1 MVDADRFEEMRQRL
15 QARVKPSRYAH
26 SMGVSQAA
34 EQLARIYGVNEND
47 AAVAG
52 LLHDWDK
59 ALSFKQL
66 RKLAKKHTKVPKA
79 VRKNIPGVL
88 HAYTAPY
95 SLKKEFPELTD
106 EVLQAIERHTCAA
119 PEMADLDMV
128 VFIADI
134 IEPGRTFGDVAPL
147 REAVGEVSLE
157 ELFYM
162 TYKATMIYLL
172 EDDKAI
178 HPDSLITWNAWVAKR
193 EASESGCF
201 GSACAEGAGDT
212 GEGQKAADFQAAT
225 ADPASDTASDAA
237 TDRAD
242 AASGAASDEAV
253 GATDRETAAPGADS
267 KPEAD
272 GSSADV
278 PEAASVR
285 NVRPNGARIITIE

>member
-193 EASESGCF
+193 EASEGGCF
-201 GSACAEGAGDT
+201 GSVSAGDT
-212 GEGQKAADFQAAT
+212 GEAPEAV
-225 ADPASDTASDAA
+225 
-237 TDRAD
+237 DRRALTAD
-242 AASGAASDEAV
+242 AAPSAAASDEAA
-253 GATDRETAAPGADS
+253 GATAHEAAAPEAVS
-267 KPEAD
+267 SPKAD
-272 GSSADV
+272 GSSANV
-278 PEAASVR
+278 PEAACVR

>member
-1 MVDADRFEEMRQRL
+1 MIDADRFEEMRQRL

-59 ALSFKQL
+59 ALSFKEL

-95 SLKKEFPELTD
+95 SLKREFPELTG

-119 PEMADLDMV
+119 PEMTDLDMII
-128 VFIADI
+128 FTADI

-147 REAVGEVSLE
+147 REAVGKVSLE

-178 HPDSLITWNAWVAKR
+178 HPDSLSTWNAWVAKR
-193 EASESGCF
+193 ESSEGGCF
-201 GSACAEGAGDT
+201 GSAPADESGEAAEEVAEEEAG
-212 GEGQKAADFQAAT
+212 EE
-225 ADPASDTASDAA
+225 P
-237 TDRAD
+237 
-242 AASGAASDEAV
+242 V
-253 GATDRETAAPGADS
+253 P
-267 KPEAD
+267 D
-272 GSSADV
+272 GSVELGDSSTGANEAGESAESA
-278 PEAASVR
+278 PAPKA
-285 NVRPNGARIITIE
+285 RPNGARIITIE

>member
-1 MVDADRFEEMRQRL
+1 MRRIRVAHGKEMIALVDADRFEEMRQRL

-34 EQLARIYGVNEND
+34 EQLARIYGVDEND

-59 ALSFKQL
+59 ALSFKEL

-79 VRKNIPGVL
+79 VRKGIPGVL

-95 SLKKEFPELTD
+95 SLKREFPELTD

-119 PEMADLDMV
+119 PEMTELDMV

-147 REAVGEVSLE
+147 REAVGNVSLE

-178 HPDSLITWNAWVAKR
+178 HPDSLDTWNAWVKRR
-193 EASESGCF
+193 EASFDGCF
-201 GSACAEGAGDT
+201 GSAPVDDGGEMGAEQGAPAQVDT
-212 GEGQKAADFQAAT
+212 DSCVPPELETSEGEVL
-225 ADPASDTASDAA
+225 PS
-237 TDRAD
+237 
-242 AASGAASDEAV
+242 
-253 GATDRETAAPGADS
+253 
-267 KPEAD
+267 
-272 GSSADV
+272 
-278 PEAASVR
+278 ASVESAVEEGPSSSES
-285 NVRPNGARIITIE
+285 NVLPNGARVITIE

>member
-15 QARVKPSRYAH
+15 QVRVKPSRYAH

-119 PEMADLDMV
+119 PEMDDLDMV

-193 EASESGCF
+193 EASEGGCF
-201 GSACAEGAGDT
+201 GSVSAGDA
-212 GEGQKAADFQAAT
+212 GEAPEAV
-225 ADPASDTASDAA
+225 
-237 TDRAD
+237 DRRALTAD
-242 AASGAASDEAV
+242 AAPSAAASDEAA
-253 GATDRETAAPGADS
+253 GATAHEAAAPEAVS
-267 KPEAD
+267 SPKAD
-272 GSSADV
+272 GSSADA
-278 PEAASVR
+278 PEAACVR
-285 NVRPNGARIITIE
+285 DVRPNGARIITIE

>member
-193 EASESGCF
+193 EASEGGCF
-201 GSACAEGAGDT
+201 GSACADDADDAG
-212 GEGQKAADFQAAT
+212 EEPKAADSQAAT
-225 ADPASDTASDAA
+225 ADPASAAASDAA
-237 TDRAD
+237 TDGAD
-242 AASGAASDEAV
+242 ATTGCEAAASG
-253 GATDRETAAPGADS
+253 TAP

-272 GSSADV
+272 DASADA
-278 PEAASVR
+278 PKAAPVR

>member
-66 RKLAKKHTKVPKA
+66 RKLAKKRTKVPKA

-147 REAVGEVSLE
+147 RDAVGEVSLE

-193 EASESGCF
+193 EASEGGCF
-201 GSACAEGAGDT
+201 GSVSAGDA
-212 GEGQKAADFQAAT
+212 GEAPEAV
-225 ADPASDTASDAA
+225 
-237 TDRAD
+237 DRRALTAD
-242 AASGAASDEAV
+242 AAPSAAASDEAA
-253 GATDRETAAPGADS
+253 GATAHEAAAPEAVS
-267 KPEAD
+267 SPKAD
-272 GSSADV
+272 GSSADA
-278 PEAASVR
+278 PEAACAR

>member
-1 MVDADRFEEMRQRL
+1 MIDADRFEEMRQRL

-26 SMGVSQAA
+26 SMGVSQTA
-34 EQLARIYGVNEND
+34 EQLARIYGVDEND

-59 ALSFKQL
+59 ALSFKEL

-79 VRKNIPGVL
+79 VRKGIPGVL

-106 EVLQAIERHTCAA
+106 AVLQAIERHTCAA
-119 PEMADLDMV
+119 PEMTDLDMII
-128 VFIADI
+128 FIADI

-147 REAVGEVSLE
+147 REAVGKVSLE

-178 HPDSLITWNAWVAKR
+178 HPDSLDTWNAWVAAR
-193 EASESGCF
+193 EASEGGCF
-201 GSACAEGAGDT
+201 GSVSADGD
-212 GEGQKAADFQAAT
+212 GE
-225 ADPASDTASDAA
+225 
-237 TDRAD
+237 
-242 AASGAASDEAV
+242 E
-253 GATDRETAAPGADS
+253 
-267 KPEAD
+267 PEAD
-272 GSSADV
+272 ADSCASSESEV
-278 PEAASVR
+278 PEGETNQTVQVAETPAASAGVAEATSASSVR
-285 NVRPNGARIITIE
+285 SNGARVITIE

>member
-1 MVDADRFEEMRQRL
+1 MIALVDADRFEEMRQRL
-15 QARVKPSRYAH
+15 QAHVKPSRYAH

-193 EASESGCF
+193 EASEGGCF
-201 GSACAEGAGDT
+201 GSVSAGDA
-212 GEGQKAADFQAAT
+212 GEAPEAV
-225 ADPASDTASDAA
+225 
-237 TDRAD
+237 DRRALTAD
-242 AASGAASDEAV
+242 AAPSAAASDEAA
-253 GATDRETAAPGADS
+253 GATAHEAAAPEAVS
-267 KPEAD
+267 SPKAD

-278 PEAASVR
+278 PEAACVR
-285 NVRPNGARIITIE
+285 NVRPNGAHIITIE